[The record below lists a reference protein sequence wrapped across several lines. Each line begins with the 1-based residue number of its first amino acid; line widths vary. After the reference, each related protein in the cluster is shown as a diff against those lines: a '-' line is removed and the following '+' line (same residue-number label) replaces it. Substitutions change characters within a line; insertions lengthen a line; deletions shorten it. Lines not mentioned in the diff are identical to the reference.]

1 MAYLFCCLIFKASY
15 VAKVL
20 NSLRRYVDSTR
31 KCNTNPKKS
40 RAKLMYNETMNDDS
54 TFYIS
59 HDRHEEEVQEPEDQE
74 LKLERNENGEV
85 IKENTEDFSEK
96 TIEESKTDEEPEVIE
111 PPKSTVTE
119 VPETPKEEP
128 APSPKKSEE
137 ELKKDAKYDKKVV
150 DKMNESSAL
159 DELLKG
165 KLASYPLPDQNTS
178 TMNPLAP
185 PIE

>member
-1 MAYLFCCLIFKASY
+1 
-15 VAKVL
+15 
-20 NSLRRYVDSTR
+20 
-31 KCNTNPKKS
+31 
-40 RAKLMYNETMNDDS
+40 MYNETMNDDS

-128 APSPKKSEE
+128 VSSTDNRAELSNDIEKAAEE
-137 ELKKDAKYDKKVV
+137 VAAYVEKIIYEVCVYLHHP
-150 DKMNESSAL
+150 
-159 DELLKG
+159 G
-165 KLASYPLPDQNTS
+165 KENA
-178 TMNPLAP
+178 
-185 PIE
+185 

>member
-1 MAYLFCCLIFKASY
+1 
-15 VAKVL
+15 
-20 NSLRRYVDSTR
+20 
-31 KCNTNPKKS
+31 
-40 RAKLMYNETMNDDS
+40 MYNETMNDDS

-85 IKENTEDFSEK
+85 IKENTEDFNEK
-96 TIEESKTDEEPEVIE
+96 TIEEPKNDEEPEVIE
-111 PPKSTVTE
+111 PPKSTVAE

-137 ELKKDAKYDKKVV
+137 ELKKDAKYDKKIV

-159 DELLKG
+159 DELLKD